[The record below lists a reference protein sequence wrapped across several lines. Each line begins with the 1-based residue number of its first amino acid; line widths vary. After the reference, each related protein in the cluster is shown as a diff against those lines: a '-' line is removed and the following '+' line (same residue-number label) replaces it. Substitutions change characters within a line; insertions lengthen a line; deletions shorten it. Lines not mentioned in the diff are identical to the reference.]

1 MNYLQLF
8 QRPSALALR
17 SSIHVFALQIIW
29 SGGTAGVPPPCRQ
42 PECHC
47 RSCTA
52 IICWCSVCLRGTK
65 LGCAEGGC
73 GACTVMVSRFDVS
86 TGKITYP
93 LKCFGF
99 CLPNV
104 QHTVPILLLCNL
116 IIHYKL
122 TALFATRLYA
132 RKLCEKYRS
141 TSVQKYRTP
150 RKAKTMYPRA
160 CESLIKVSHPVKV
173 SEEANRKSNH
183 RYTIPF

>member
-1 MNYLQLF
+1 MHNYSLTKYTVCFGAFVTLSRNIRSPKHLF
-8 QRPSALALR
+8 CRHCYSYT
-17 SSIHVFALQIIW
+17 
-29 SGGTAGVPPPCRQ
+29 GPPPCRQ

-141 TSVQKYRTP
+141 TSVQKYRSRSTEHP
-150 RKAKTMYPRA
+150 AKRRQCIHVHA
-160 CESLIKVSHPVKV
+160 KV
-173 SEEANRKSNH
+173 
-183 RYTIPF
+183 